1 MQKCQINKI
10 ILHTQSVYNYSIN
23 QTEVDNVILMIVSG
37 RSGSG
42 KSIALRALEDMGF
55 YCVDNIPV
63 ALLPDLANSLKDND
77 MPVAVSIDIRN
88 LPHNFNFDR
97 DIIKRLPASVT
108 PETIFFDCTRNT
120 LIRRYSETRRTH
132 PLSSGTRSLEE
143 SIKLEEQYLEP
154 LKAHADLVI
163 STDNLSVHELSDILR
178 LRVLGKKERELT
190 IIFESFGFKHGLPTD
205 ADFVFDVRFLP
216 NPHWDPS
223 LRPLTG
229 LDEPVKTYLAKHFE
243 VNNFIYQTATYL
255 QQWLPMLEKNNRSYL
270 TIAIGCTGGQ
280 HRSVYVVEQLAE
292 LFRTHGKQVQT
303 RHRTLEK
310 R

>member
-1 MQKCQINKI
+1 MF
-10 ILHTQSVYNYSIN
+10 
-23 QTEVDNVILMIVSG
+23 LMIVSG

-63 ALLPDLANSLKDND
+63 ALLPELATSLKDNN
-77 MPVAVSIDIRN
+77 MPVAVSVDIRN
-88 LPHNFNFDR
+88 LPSNFNFER
-97 DIIKRLPASVT
+97 DILKRLPESVT
-108 PETIFFDCTRNT
+108 PETLFFDCSRNT

-132 PLSSGTRSLEE
+132 PLSSGKRSLEE
-143 SIKLEEQYLEP
+143 SIDLEGRYLEP
-154 LKAHADLVI
+154 LKAHADLI
-163 STDNLSVHELSDILR
+163 INTDDLSVHQLSDTLR
-178 LRVLGKKERELT
+178 LRVLGKKERDLT
-190 IIFESFGFKHGLPTD
+190 IIFESFGFKYGLPTD

-243 VNNFIYQTATYL
+243 VNNFIYQTANYL

-280 HRSVYVVEQLAE
+280 HRSVYVAEKLAE
-292 LFRTHGKQVQT
+292 LFKSYGKRVQT
-303 RHRTLEK
+303 RHRTLK
-310 R
+310 QN